1 MESILK
7 DALNGTGSFKNLGEP
22 KTEPVSLYS
31 SQTPKIDNEIADIL
45 TERLPRVQVVGV
57 GGAGNNAVYRLMST
71 GVDAEC
77 IAVNTDAQHLLSTR
91 AHKKLLIGKDTSR
104 GFGAGNNPEIGE
116 TAARESLEDIK
127 TMIIHANMVFVTC
140 GLGGG
145 TGTGAAHVIA
155 KQAREKGA
163 LTVSICT
170 LPFQMEGVK
179 RYENARNGL
188 KKLYEASDTVI
199 VVPNEKLLQISD
211 DITMMAAF
219 RIADEVLLRSV
230 KAITEL
236 ITKPQLINLDF
247 ADVRKIL
254 TEGGMAMIGL
264 GESDHQ
270 HMKVDEAVFEALR
283 NPLLDDL
290 DISSAKKGLIC
301 VSGGEGLALK
311 DAEEAV
317 MKIAA
322 EIDNSAEIIWGAT
335 IDPELGSK
343 IRVIVVLSDVH
354 SPLTETDG
362 LYYSPSDLESLLS
375 DLDSPFSVISTQKT
389 QIADTNKGFPTARFI
404 VEDETNTEDPKKG
417 RKKFL
422 GLF

>member
-1 MESILK
+1 
-7 DALNGTGSFKNLGEP
+7 
-22 KTEPVSLYS
+22 
-31 SQTPKIDNEIADIL
+31 
-45 TERLPRVQVVGV
+45 
-57 GGAGNNAVYRLMST
+57 
-71 GVDAEC
+71 
-77 IAVNTDAQHLLSTR
+77 
-91 AHKKLLIGKDTSR
+91 
-104 GFGAGNNPEIGE
+104 
-116 TAARESLEDIK
+116 
-127 TMIIHANMVFVTC
+127 
-140 GLGGG
+140 
-145 TGTGAAHVIA
+145 
-155 KQAREKGA
+155 
-163 LTVSICT
+163 
-170 LPFQMEGVK
+170 MEGVK
-179 RYENARNGL
+179 RYENARAGL
-188 KKLYEASDTVI
+188 KKLYDASDTVI

-219 RIADEVLLRSV
+219 RIADEVLLRAV
-230 KAITEL
+230 IAITEL

-270 HMKVDEAVFEALR
+270 TMKVDEAVFEALR

-290 DISSAKKGLIC
+290 DISRAKKGLIC

-317 MKIAA
+317 MKIAT

-335 IDPELGSK
+335 IDPDLGNK

-362 LYYSPSDLESLLS
+362 LYYSKSDLESLLS
-375 DLDSPFSVISTQKT
+375 DLDSPFSVISTSKRQ
-389 QIADTNKGFPTARFI
+389 QDNTNKEFPAARFI
-404 VEDETNTEDPKKG
+404 IDDETNLDETKKPKK
-417 RKKFL
+417 RFL